1 MASLQDIADKLAEYF
16 LQPKASGYD
25 VPKTLTFALVLVAA
39 VYGLYRLLRRL
50 GVKADV
56 RLAVAVAP
64 YVVLGATVRVLED
77 AHALPDSFLF
87 VTPMIYILIFSVT
100 FAVLLASL
108 LAQRRFGLAYHKP
121 LFLAGVLMLPF
132 ALARLPAGNLQA
144 ALPAL
149 VLFAPWVF
157 GSRFVKWSKENKL
170 VTLTHMLDST
180 VTAVSMQFFG
190 YSEQHVLP
198 TAIIGVFGPFSFVAV
213 KIVAVVAILAAI
225 DRFTGK
231 DERSR
236 DFANYVKLV
245 IGILGAATGTRDFI
259 TLLAGV

>member
-1 MASLQDIADKLAEYF
+1 MALADLLAKLEEYF
-16 LQPKASGYD
+16 FQPKASGYD

-39 VYGLYRLLRRL
+39 VYGLYRMLRRL
-50 GVKADV
+50 GVKADA

-87 VTPMIYILIFSVT
+87 VTPMIYVLIFSVT

-108 LAQRRFGLAYHKP
+108 LTQKRFGIAYHKP
-121 LFLAGVLMLPF
+121 LFLAGLLMLPF
-132 ALARLPAGNLQA
+132 ALARLPTGNLHA

-149 VLFAPWVF
+149 VLFAPWAF
-157 GSRFVKWSKENKL
+157 GSKLVKWRTENKF
-170 VTLTHMLDST
+170 VALTHMFDST

-198 TAIIGVFGPFSFVAV
+198 TAFIGVLGPFSFVFIKLA
-213 KIVAVVAILAAI
+213 AVVVILAAI

-231 DERSR
+231 DEKSR